1 MIHDRQLEM
10 LSPQVNKSS
19 IKTFLQELNS
29 IQLSETM
36 KTRTIFVSLF
46 SLYTFC
52 YTLHKW
58 QNDSVPGLILT
69 SVEPEAQKT
78 TIMKLVIKM
87 FSNIKTN
94 VSNLVGTNE
103 GVSAVTTK
111 STLLMYRDDME
122 SKRKRNVQLVKN
134 YDTTQSH
141 TVGKGVSTD
150 IAGSIGSENL
160 GIMIYVL
167 FLNFLIHIFVVNII
181 YNVNPQL

>member
-1 MIHDRQLEM
+1 M
-10 LSPQVNKSS
+10 
-19 IKTFLQELNS
+19 
-29 IQLSETM
+29 
-36 KTRTIFVSLF
+36 
-46 SLYTFC
+46 
-52 YTLHKW
+52 
-58 QNDSVPGLILT
+58 
-69 SVEPEAQKT
+69 EPEAQKT
-78 TIMKLVIKM
+78 TIMKLVVKM

-141 TVGKGVSTD
+141 TVGKGVSSD

-160 GIMIYVL
+160 GKFIMFYILTY
-167 FLNFLIHIFVVNII
+167 
-181 YNVNPQL
+181 YS